1 MKRALKKILVALFA
15 VVCISTT
22 AFADEVDPNV
32 ARAFELDIIYDNMA
46 NKSKEEITRK
56 EFAETLVNFYRK
68 TTGRSGITL
77 NIDKFFDTRSVEVV
91 VACELGLMEGVKEK
105 EFDPNGK
112 VTRSEAALALYKLFN
127 MCSQPIRN

>member
-1 MKRALKKILVALFA
+1 MKITLKKLLVALFA

-32 ARAFELDIIYDNMA
+32 ARAYELDIIYDNMA

-77 NIDKFFDTRSVEVV
+77 NIDKFFDTRSI
-91 VACELGLMEGVKEK
+91 CLCY
-105 EFDPNGK
+105 K
-112 VTRSEAALALYKLFN
+112 VHGCVIVLTIHTPDMDMVYIQNSVYF
-127 MCSQPIRN
+127 